1 MIRRLLGATLTA
13 TAGFALVSAVP
24 AAATTA
30 VDFAG
35 TVALSNCSGS
45 VVKTASAAADD
56 PALVLTNGHCLE
68 EGFPQ
73 AGEVIVD
80 QPSSRTFSLLSPDGA
95 SSVGELRANRLEYAT
110 MTGTDAA
117 LYRLDV
123 SYTQIEQ
130 SYGISALE
138 LAGRTA
144 EGTPINVVS
153 GYWKKVY
160 SCSVDAFVPELRE
173 ADWSWRD
180 SIRYT
185 PECDTIGGT
194 SGSPIVDAGTGKVI
208 GVNNTGNESGERC
221 TMNNPCEVDE
231 QGNVTVR
238 QGRNYGQQT
247 HQIPGCLTAGSRIDL
262 NQAGCELPSPS
273 SLLKS
278 SLLKP

>member
-1 MIRRLLGATLTA
+1 MIRRLLGATLTV
-13 TAGFALVSAVP
+13 TAGFALVSAIP
-24 AAATTA
+24 AAAEQAMA

-35 TVALSNCSGS
+35 AVALSNCSGS
-45 VVKTASAAADD
+45 VVKTASAAAAD

-68 EGFPQ
+68 EGFPE

-80 QPSSRTFSLLSPDGA
+80 QPSSRTFSLLSADG
-95 SSVGELRANRLEYAT
+95 SGSVGELKANRLEYAT

-138 LAGRTA
+138 LAGRPS
-144 EGTPINVVS
+144 EGTPISVVS
-153 GYWKKVY
+153 GYWKKIY
-160 SCSVDAFVPELRE
+160 SCSVDGFVNELRE

-185 PECDTIGGT
+185 PECETIGGT
-194 SGSPIVDAGTGKVI
+194 SGSPIVDAGTGKVV

-262 NQAGCELPSPS
+262 NQAGCDLPKPS
-273 SLLKS
+273 SLLK
-278 SLLKP
+278 LLKP

>member
-13 TAGFALVSAVP
+13 AAGFALVSAVP
-24 AAATTA
+24 AAAATA

-35 TVALSNCSGS
+35 AVALSNCSGS

-68 EGFPQ
+68 EGFPE

-80 QPSSRTFSLLSPDGA
+80 QPSTRTFSLLSADGTG
-95 SSVGELRANRLEYAT
+95 SVGELRANRLEYAT

-130 SYGISALE
+130 SYGIRALE
-138 LAGRTA
+138 LAGRPS
-144 EGTPINVVS
+144 EGTAISVVS
-153 GYWKKVY
+153 GYWKKIY
-160 SCSVDAFVPELRE
+160 SCSVDGFVHELRE
-173 ADWSWRD
+173 ADWTWRD

-185 PECDTIGGT
+185 PECQTIGGT
-194 SGSPIVDAGTGKVI
+194 SGSPIVDAGTGKVV

-247 HQIPGCLTAGSRIDL
+247 HQIPACLTAGSRIDL
-262 NQAGCELPSPS
+262 GQAGCELPKPS
-273 SLLKS
+273 SLLKT
-278 SLLKP
+278 LLKP